1 MVFEQITAVPARP
14 IFAVIHSI
22 FSSDTNISAF
32 NMQKIFANFSAGM
45 FILHIKDRA
54 GRIQIYPYFVS
65 TAGNVSSEAIPG
77 IPRL

>member
-45 FILHIKDRA
+45 FILHIKGRNQSEGGNSNGYDITRMSYHKYKRA
-54 GRIQIYPYFVS
+54 
-65 TAGNVSSEAIPG
+65 
-77 IPRL
+77 